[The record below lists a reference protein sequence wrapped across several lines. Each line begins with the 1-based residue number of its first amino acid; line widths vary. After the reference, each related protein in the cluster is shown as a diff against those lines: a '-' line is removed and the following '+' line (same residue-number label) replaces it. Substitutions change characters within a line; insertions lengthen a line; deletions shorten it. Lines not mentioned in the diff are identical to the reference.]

1 MLETAGVE
9 EKLVRVALPNTNTFQ
24 QESKCSAQEAAGSRL
39 V

>member
-9 EKLVRVALPNTNTFQ
+9 EKLVRVALLL
-24 QESKCSAQEAAGSRL
+24 ESVCVWKCKCSAQEAAGSRL